1 MSGDCALDGLTV
13 LVARPARR
21 EDDFSARLAVLGAR
35 VHRLPAMAIE
45 PLDTPESRALLA
57 MVSDF
62 DKVVVVS
69 ANAASLAL
77 ARLDSAA
84 LRERGPAWFAVGAG
98 SAAPLHEAGI
108 AVGCPV
114 DDATSE
120 GLLALP
126 AFAEVA
132 GQQVLIIRGEGG
144 RDVLRAGLV
153 ARGARVTFC
162 ELYRRVVDTS
172 HRAQVQSLLESKTL
186 DLVVTHSADV
196 LACFLAQVA
205 GSDRA
210 LMERTAVLVPSDR
223 AAEMAWQAGFGE
235 VIRAASALP
244 SAMVDAAVG
253 WYTSLQ

>member
-1 MSGDCALDGLTV
+1 VNRGCSLDGLTV

-21 EDDFSARLAVLGAR
+21 EDDFSTRLAALGAR
-35 VHRLPAMAIE
+35 VHRFPAMAIE

-57 MVSDF
+57 TVSDF

-69 ANAASLAL
+69 SNAASLAL
-77 ARLDSAA
+77 ARLDRAV

-108 AVGCPV
+108 AASCPA
-114 DDATSE
+114 DHATSE

-126 AFAEVA
+126 AFADVT
-132 GQQVLIIRGEGG
+132 GQRVLIIRGEGG

-153 ARGARVTFC
+153 ARGASVTFC

-172 HRAQVQSLLESKTL
+172 HSARVQSLLESKTL
-186 DLVVTHSADV
+186 DLIVAHSADV

-205 GSDRA
+205 DSDRA
-210 LMERTAVLVPSDR
+210 LVRRTAVLVPSDR
-223 AAEMAWQAGFGE
+223 AAEMARQAGFGE

-253 WYTSLQ
+253 WYTSLR

>member
-1 MSGDCALDGLTV
+1 
-13 LVARPARR
+13 
-21 EDDFSARLAVLGAR
+21 
-35 VHRLPAMAIE
+35 MAIE

-210 LMERTAVLVPSDR
+210 LMEHTAVLVPSDR